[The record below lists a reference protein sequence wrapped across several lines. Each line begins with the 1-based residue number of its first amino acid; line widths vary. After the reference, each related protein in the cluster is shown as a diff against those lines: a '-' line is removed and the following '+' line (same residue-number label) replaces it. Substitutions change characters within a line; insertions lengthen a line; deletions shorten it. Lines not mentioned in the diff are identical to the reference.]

1 MNNSEARQ
9 VLLEHLACYRTKSYA
24 ELLALLTAKQ
34 VDTLEV
40 RGPSGTDYQLEFEF
54 FWDAKP
60 GGDIRV
66 WGTIDDGRWRAFCPL
81 VESFILSPQEAFVG
95 E

>member
-1 MNNSEARQ
+1 MDKKEARQ
-9 VLLEHLACYRTKSYA
+9 ILLEHLARYRTKSYA
-24 ELLALLTAKQ
+24 ELLALLKAKQ

-40 RGPSGTDYQLEFEF
+40 RGSSGAEYQLEFEF
-54 FWDAKP
+54 FWDDKP
-60 GGDIRV
+60 DGNIRV

-81 VESFILSPQEAFVG
+81 VESFIMSPQGAFVG